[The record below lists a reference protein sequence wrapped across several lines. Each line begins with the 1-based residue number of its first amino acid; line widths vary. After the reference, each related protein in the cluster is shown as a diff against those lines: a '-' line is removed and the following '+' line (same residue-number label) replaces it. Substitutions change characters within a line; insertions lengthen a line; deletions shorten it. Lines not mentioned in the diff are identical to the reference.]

1 MMKDRFHFK
10 TNEEFVDYID
20 NCESDQLM
28 RLYRYTQHIMNNGKA
43 VGDSA
48 AAMIDLICMYRR
60 LINQGFSRKDLI

>member
-1 MMKDRFHFK
+1 
-10 TNEEFVDYID
+10 
-20 NCESDQLM
+20 M